1 MRVVSLDV
9 VPRNYWL
16 AGGFCGERLIRFSR
30 RLEGRIKAEPRGL
43 RVWDPSKPP
52 WAGVVSRAE
61 RKRKRRERGGRG
73 WYR

>member
-52 WAGVVSRAE
+52 WAGGVRRAE
-61 RKRKRRERGGRG
+61 RKRTRERGGRG
-73 WYR
+73 WY